1 MNDTSDIE
9 VVRVSRDQISAA
21 RALIHMAGGEDKV
34 DPIIA
39 KIANAESGA
48 EPEVVD
54 GKEIVRVSRDQLS
67 AARALIHMAG
77 GEDKVD
83 PIIAKIANAEPPLRS
98 DEVPASQ
105 RV

>member
-1 MNDTSDIE
+1 MNETSDIE

-39 KIANAESGA
+39 
-48 EPEVVD
+48 
-54 GKEIVRVSRDQLS
+54 R
-67 AARALIHMAG
+67 
-77 GEDKVD
+77 
-83 PIIAKIANAEPPLRS
+83 IANAEPPLRS
-98 DEVPASQ
+98 GEVSASQ